1 MLPDSP
7 LWLDTS
13 SQSPA
18 IGPPPRGR
26 TTWLVGCLLGLLFWA
41 PGCGSRSPSP
51 SPDASTSLA
60 VQPARV
66 AAASDL
72 RVVFPALREE
82 FRRLHPTIDLEPT
95 FGSSGQFFTQISQGA
110 PFDLFL
116 SADIELVR
124 KLSRQDATR
133 PSSIPFDYA
142 AGQLALWVPHQ
153 SSCDLSEALSE
164 ILRKIPP
171 GKISLAN
178 PEHAP
183 YGRAAREVLKS
194 LELDSSLAPHLVLAD
209 NVAQA
214 LQFADSGGAA
224 AAFVAVSLVRKG
236 PASSRGRWRIVPAQH
251 HRPIQQGGL
260 VLPGGPGEPAARLFA
275 DWLQTPPAR
284 KILSDHGFLTSKE

>member
-1 MLPDSP
+1 
-7 LWLDTS
+7 
-13 SQSPA
+13 
-18 IGPPPRGR
+18 
-26 TTWLVGCLLGLLFWA
+26 
-41 PGCGSRSPSP
+41 
-51 SPDASTSLA
+51 
-60 VQPARV
+60 
-66 AAASDL
+66 
-72 RVVFPALREE
+72 
-82 FRRLHPTIDLEPT
+82 
-95 FGSSGQFFTQISQGA
+95 
-110 PFDLFL
+110 
-116 SADIELVR
+116 
-124 KLSRQDATR
+124 
-133 PSSIPFDYA
+133 
-142 AGQLALWVPHQ
+142 LALWVPHQ

-260 VLPGGPGEPAARLFA
+260 VLPGGPGEPAASLFA

-284 KILSDHGFLTSKE
+284 QILSDHGFLTSKE